1 MAGIVRAENLVK
13 YFHADGG
20 VVRAVDDV
28 SFQIDERETVGLVGE
43 SGCGKSTIGRTIL
56 NLIEPGSGKL
66 FFKGQNIYEMDK
78 TARRTL
84 RKEMGIVFQNPYS
97 SLNPR
102 MKVRQIVGEPIQ
114 THHGANGKK
123 LREKVAALLEQVG
136 LKPEH
141 LNRFPHQFSGGQRQ
155 RIAIARSL
163 ALDPRFLIL
172 DEPTSALDVSVQ
184 AQVLNL
190 INRLQKK
197 KHLTYL
203 FITHDLHVVHH
214 IADKVI
220 VMYLGKIVESGPVDA
235 VFDQPLHP
243 YTRALLDAIPN
254 ANPLARRRRV
264 LLEGD
269 APSPIN
275 PPPGC
280 RFHTRCPRARSIC
293 REQEPESREMNQR
306 RVACHLVGGAG
317 SGAGAKKSLDSP

>member
-1 MAGIVRAENLVK
+1 MAGIVEAEHLKK
-13 YFHADGG
+13 YFYTDGG

-28 SFQIDERETVGLVGE
+28 SFRIGARETVGLVGE

-56 NLIEPGSGKL
+56 NLIEPDSGRLLYKGS
-66 FFKGQNIYEMDK
+66 NIYEMDK
-78 TARRTL
+78 PSRRSL

-102 MKVRQIVGEPIQ
+102 MKVLRIVGEPIR
-114 THHGANGKK
+114 THQGARGKDI
-123 LREKVAALLEQVG
+123 RDKVVALLERVG

-163 ALDPRFLIL
+163 ALDPSFLIL

-190 INRLQKK
+190 IRGLQKTN
-197 KHLTYL
+197 HLTYL

-214 IADKVI
+214 IADNVI
-220 VMYLGKIVESGPVDA
+220 VMYLGKIVESGPVEA
-235 VFDQPLHP
+235 VFDNPLHP
-243 YTRALLDAIPN
+243 YTRALIDAIPN
-254 ANPLARRRRV
+254 ANPLERKKRIP
-264 LLEGD
+264 LEGD

-280 RFHTRCPRARSIC
+280 RFHTRCPMAERIC
-293 REQEPESREMNQR
+293 REKEPESRTMKGR
-306 RVACHLVGGAG
+306 RAACHMV
-317 SGAGAKKSLDSP
+317 

>member
-1 MAGIVRAENLVK
+1 MAGIVEAEHLKK
-13 YFHADGG
+13 YFHTDGG

-28 SFQIDERETVGLVGE
+28 SFRIDARETVGLVGE

-56 NLIEPGSGKL
+56 NLIDPESGRL
-66 FFKGQNIYEMDK
+66 LFKGKNIYEMDK
-78 TARRTL
+78 PARRAL

-102 MKVRQIVGEPIQ
+102 MKVLQIVGEPIR
-114 THHGANGKK
+114 THQGSSGKK
-123 LREKVAALLEQVG
+123 LRERVTGLLEQVG

-141 LNRFPHQFSGGQRQ
+141 LSRFPHQFSGGQRQ

-163 ALDPRFLIL
+163 ALDPEFLIL

-190 INRLQKK
+190 IRGLQKR

-214 IADKVI
+214 IADRVI
-220 VMYLGKIVESGPVDA
+220 VMYLGKIVESGPVETI
-235 VFDQPLHP
+235 FDDPSHP
-243 YTRALLDAIPN
+243 YTRALIDAIPN
-254 ANPLARRRRV
+254 ANPLERRKRV
-264 LLEGD
+264 PLEGD

-280 RFHTRCPRARSIC
+280 RFHTRCPIAERIC
-293 REQEPESREMNQR
+293 REQEPETRTMDDR
-306 RVACHLVGGAG
+306 RVACHLV
-317 SGAGAKKSLDSP
+317 